1 MAEVNLD
8 DYLDYD
14 IFYTVRP
21 YPTASFDCAGISSA
35 PSHIHV
41 RFSYYTAENEE
52 VESRTVCL
60 EDELLA
66 EGSEFDCWNFIYSE
80 LPLNWPIHGDT
91 LQEIFEE
98 VIEKAR
104 QFKCNLGVDIGS
116 VLIPDLEDDEDS
128 GAAAEGVNGAAAAS
142 DGGVSVVKSLKRKR
156 IEECGNC
163 CVICLEELT
172 AGRDVAVMPCG
183 HHSFHDDCLSS
194 WLQRSPSCPLCR
206 RKISD
211 SPS

>member
-41 RFSYYTAENEE
+41 RFSHYTAENEE
-52 VESRTVCL
+52 VESRTICL
-60 EDELLA
+60 EDDLLA

-116 VLIPDLEDDEDS
+116 VLIPNLEDDF
-128 GAAAEGVNGAAAAS
+128 GVNGS
-142 DGGVSVVKSLKRKR
+142 DGGGSLVKSLKRKR
-156 IEECGNC
+156 IEEGGNC

-172 AGRDVAVMPCG
+172 TGRDVAVMPCG
-183 HHSFHDDCLSS
+183 HHSFYDDCLSS
-194 WLQRSPSCPLCR
+194 WLERSPSCPLCR

-211 SPS
+211 SSS